1 MPTVELTTFFVILH
15 VPQGQT
21 VAAMRKVL
29 NQKGFQERLH
39 KVIEKLMKQYP
50 ALKPLT
56 LSVSQ

>member
-1 MPTVELTTFFVILH
+1 MPTVELTTFFVILN

-21 VAAMRKVL
+21 VAAIRKVV
-29 NQKGFQERLH
+29 NHRRFQKRLH
-39 KVIEKLMKQYP
+39 KAIEDLMKQYP